1 MGKKH
6 ARYGVAGIL
15 FATALALNIGLTHL
29 GADRIVIRC
38 DHSMTTTYEVI
49 PVLLLKNSGTAGLC
63 SGEQPSKVR
72 ASFLETGFFPRDGV
86 SDSEA
91 AIFGLLLPYLL
102 AATAVYFLFGNLSGA
117 QRRATAFMLSGITL
131 LSLISLGTQFH
142 SAMTAHAS
150 LIDMFWGTQGARLD
164 WILLSTMCLSLA
176 MSVHLFRSR
185 PFSVEAL

>member
-29 GADRIVIRC
+29 ATDRIVFHC
-38 DHSMTTTYEVI
+38 DHSMTMTYEAS
-49 PVLLLKNSGTAGLC
+49 PVLLLRRSGTAALC
-63 SGEQPSKVR
+63 SGERPSKVR
-72 ASFLETGFFPRDGV
+72 VNFLETGFFPRDGV

-91 AIFGLLLPYLL
+91 TIFGLLLPYVL
-102 AATAVYFLFGNLSGA
+102 AAVAAYLLFENLSGA
-117 QRRATAFMLSGITL
+117 QRRLTAFMLSGITL

-164 WILLSTMCLSLA
+164 WILLFTMCLSLA